1 MRVIEE
7 SKERIARVDAEVKRK
22 AEQAKV
28 CLEKRTENV
37 AAVKLERRVWSA
49 GVARVLTSYVGE

>member
-1 MRVIEE
+1 MNHLA
-7 SKERIARVDAEVKRK
+7 KEIADLEKRK